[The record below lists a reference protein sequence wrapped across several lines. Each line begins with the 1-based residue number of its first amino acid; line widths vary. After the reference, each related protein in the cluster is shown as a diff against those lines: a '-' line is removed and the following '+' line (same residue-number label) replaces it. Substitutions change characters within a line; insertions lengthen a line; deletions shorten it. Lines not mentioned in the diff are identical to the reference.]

1 MKQQQKIVVGTVA
14 ITRGSRV
21 PILNDGLLVVV
32 VQIGHRMD
40 INRYRIQS
48 VTGQPLPRVGNQF
61 YKQRTAK
68 ISAARLLPVYD
79 APHEP
84 LSTGTKAMID
94 RALRAGGRETL
105 ASGTMMMEMQP

>member
-1 MKQQQKIVVGTVA
+1 MQQHKRIVIGTVA
-14 ITRGSRV
+14 VTRGSRV

-32 VQIGHRMD
+32 VQVGHRMD
-40 INRYRIQS
+40 INRYRIQL

-68 ISAARLLPVYD
+68 ISAARLLPVDD

-84 LSTGTKAMID
+84 PSAGTQAMID
-94 RALRAGGRETL
+94 RALRAGGREML
-105 ASGTMMMEMQP
+105 ASCTMATEMRS